1 MEAEIAK
8 PLADFALSLY
18 QLEDAGNV
26 FFSPTSIFLALSM
39 VFLGSEGKTN
49 SQLLNV
55 MFKAGWNKNNTKM
68 TMQSLVKSFT
78 IDEYYDASLEL
89 ANRLYADDHYPIL
102 PSFLEDLKKYLSS
115 DLVSVKFADTEATR
129 LQINNWVSNQT
140 KNKINDLLQSGTIEA
155 TTRLIAVNAIY
166 FKASWDNVFDKKFT
180 KPRKFYP
187 SPDNS
192 IEIPMMS
199 HREGYM
205 YYENEDCQL
214 LGMDY
219 YPKYF
224 KMFILLPKSGKTLS
238 ELQQKLNGEA
248 LLNLISKVESAEV
261 NVTIPKM
268 KFDQQLNLAG
278 TLKKLGIED
287 LFIPEKADLSGI
299 CDKERLY
306 VSDIVHKAFLEFNEE
321 GTEAAAATAVRMVP
335 MSAVISKAILF
346 IGRFS
351 GLSHSIQYFKHSSD
365 TFTFKPPHIHLS
377 CNSCQHHYYC
387 LLPKATDLKQQPD
400 TSSARRASQSSIQ
413 LILHHP
419 CLNIK

>member
-1 MEAEIAK
+1 LIKSVLLFIKNCGIVVSEMEAEIAK

-306 VSDIVHKAFLEFNEE
+306 VSDVVHKAFLEFNEE

-335 MSAVISKAILF
+335 MSAVMYDKHFEFIADRPFTFFIFDDRSKAILF

-351 GLSHSIQYFKHSSD
+351 G
-365 TFTFKPPHIHLS
+365 
-377 CNSCQHHYYC
+377 N
-387 LLPKATDLKQQPD
+387 
-400 TSSARRASQSSIQ
+400 
-413 LILHHP
+413 
-419 CLNIK
+419 